1 MGIHIPIC
9 INMFL
14 FNIGKN
20 LPFISFTYKK
30 VVKLWKTDFN
40 RVVRV
45 DFWYKKMK
53 PNVGR

>member
-53 PNVGR
+53 PNVDR